1 MLEED
6 LTKQIIGAAQEVHKV
21 LGFGFLE
28 AVYGNALYKELIS
41 RGLKCECQKHLD
53 VFYKGE
59 CVGHYIPDM
68 VVEDK
73 VIIELKAVK
82 DLHPE
87 HEWQLVNY
95 LSACQAEVGLLINFG
110 LSLQVKRKIFTNE
123 RKGTQHRKKSV

>member
-1 MLEED
+1 M
-6 LTKQIIGAAQEVHKV
+6 I
-21 LGFGFLE
+21 
-28 AVYGNALYKELIS
+28 
-41 RGLKCECQKHLD
+41 
-53 VFYKGE
+53 
-59 CVGHYIPDM
+59 
-68 VVEDK
+68 VEDK

-123 RKGTQHRKKSV
+123 RKRTQHREKSV

>member
-1 MLEED
+1 M
-6 LTKQIIGAAQEVHKV
+6 K
-21 LGFGFLE
+21 
-28 AVYGNALYKELIS
+28 S

-110 LSLQVKRKIFTNE
+110 LSVQVKRKIFTNE
-123 RKGTQHRKKSV
+123 RKGTQHREKSV

>member
-1 MLEED
+1 MLEEK
-6 LTKQIIGAAQEVHKV
+6 LTEQIIGAAQEVHKV

-28 AVYGNALYKELIS
+28 AVYGNALYKELKS
-41 RGLKCECQKHLD
+41 HGLKCECQKQLD

-59 CVGHYIPDM
+59 CVGHYVPDM
-68 VVEDK
+68 IVEKK

-95 LSACQAEVGLLINFG
+95 LSACRAEVGLLINFG
-110 LSLQVKRKIFTNE
+110 LSLQVRRKIFTNE
-123 RKGTQHRKKSV
+123 RKRTQHGQQLA